1 MSSWLPGEQPE
12 TRHMK
17 KKTKRINNV
26 SVLPVEE
33 IKGESYVHLD
43 TLPTDQKLF
52 PSGISFYDFFL
63 MWTIFKVFV
72 EFVTILFLFYGLVF
86 WP

>member
-1 MSSWLPGEQPE
+1 MSSWLPGEPLE
-12 TRHMK
+12 RK
-17 KKTKRINNV
+17 CINNV

-52 PSGISFYDFFL
+52 PSGLSFHDFFL

-72 EFVTILFLFYGLVF
+72 EFVTILFLFYVLVF
-86 WP
+86 STPRHV